1 MIHREE
7 SGSTGERRPRILTAR
22 SALRF
27 VSGWAADRTKRY
39 WAVTLAGY
47 ILNLF
52 AVPALALTGRWQSA
66 IVLVFM
72 ERIGKA
78 IRSPSR
84 DAMLAYATSQT
95 AQAQGAVGEL
105 AGYQTGFL
113 VLLAPAYLAARGYSR
128 AYWIY
133 LAVQA
138 ATSPF
143 LFLGRLPA
151 AFAGM
156 ALWGI
161 SMGTQESIMRAA
173 AADLIPSDRRA
184 TGFGMFHMAFGFAWF
199 LGSTLMGFLYDRDV
213 RALVAFAVGIQVL
226 AIPLAFLANSVLV
239 KERRQNP

>member
-1 MIHREE
+1 MSWSLRSWRINDSSGRIRIHRGAAPAD
-7 SGSTGERRPRILTAR
+7 SHGTQRPGLHLGLGS
-22 SALRF
+22 
-27 VSGWAADRTKRY
+27 DRTKRY
-39 WAVTLAGY
+39 WAVT
-47 ILNLF
+47 
-52 AVPALALTGRWQSA
+52 
-66 IVLVFM
+66 
-72 ERIGKA
+72 
-78 IRSPSR
+78 
-84 DAMLAYATSQT
+84 
-95 AQAQGAVGEL
+95 L

-113 VLLAPAYLAARGYSR
+113 VLLAPACLAARGYSR

-133 LAVQA
+133 LAVEA